1 MADRR
6 RGFRPAP
13 LIMETTP
20 SILMLLG
27 EMRADQTEGARQR
40 TAIFATLERI
50 ERCLSLQRSEI
61 ATIRLSVEQA
71 KSDQL
76 AIRASLDRDVYPTLA
91 DYRANKNRILGVLLA
106 ISAATGAVSSF
117 LTNIISTK
125 P

>member
-1 MADRR
+1 MQ
-6 RGFRPAP
+6 FPARF
-13 LIMETTP
+13 LDMETTP

-50 ERCLSLQRSEI
+50 EGCLSLQRSEI
-61 ATIRLSVEQA
+61 ATIRLSIEQA
-71 KSDQL
+71 KSDQM

-117 LTNIISTK
+117 FTSTFLGK
-125 P
+125 N